1 MASVAFA
8 AWVDCKFSGVQFPSA
23 SSPARENGPR
33 AGLFFCL
40 WSRMSAGLTKEVR
53 HGKQQEQRDCR
64 SPQND
69 RSARDEARRIAAN
82 IAKLPELLRKAV
94 RHQKL
99 PAAFSGPARGLR
111 RRRAIR

>member
-8 AWVDCKFSGVQFPSA
+8 AWVDCKFFGVQFPSA
-23 SSPARENGPR
+23 SSPAREDGPR
-33 AGLFFCL
+33 AALFFCL

-82 IAKLPELLRKAV
+82 IAKLPELLVAPSLGTQR
-94 RHQKL
+94 
-99 PAAFSGPARGLR
+99 
-111 RRRAIR
+111 

>member
-82 IAKLPELLRKAV
+82 IAKLPDLLR
-94 RHQKL
+94 
-99 PAAFSGPARGLR
+99 GPLSISEA
-111 RRRAIR
+111 